1 MLVEFLELYNIS
13 ERYLE
18 LVNPTTPEKIV
29 AVGRLA
35 GMRKGWQVIDFGCG
49 YGEALSLWARAFG
62 ISGLG
67 IDIRPAACQRAQE
80 KMAAQGLSERIEIVC
95 GNGAEYAFEPHHY
108 DVAACI
114 GATFVWQG
122 GFREALG
129 AMQRALAPGGSLI
142 VGEAYWRRSGV
153 PPVYAQREPGVT
165 TEPELLRNA
174 REQGLELGYVLHSSR
189 DDWDHYE
196 SENWRGLLAW
206 LEENPRH
213 PERADALQRLHDSQG
228 EYLRYGREYL
238 GWALY
243 LFKPNR

>member
-1 MLVEFLELYNIS
+1 MESLELYDIA

-35 GMRKGWQVIDFGCG
+35 SMREGQRVIDFGCG
-49 YGEALSLWARAFG
+49 YGEPLSLWAQAYG

-67 IDIRPAACQRAQE
+67 IDIRPAACRRAQE
-80 KMAAQGLSERIEIVC
+80 KMAAQGLSQRIEIVC
-95 GNGAEYAFEPHHY
+95 ASAAQYPKELFHY

-114 GATFVWQG
+114 GATFIWPG

-142 VGEAYWRRSGV
+142 VGEAYWRRSDV
-153 PPVYAQREPGVT
+153 PPEYAQREPGIT
-165 TEPELLRNA
+165 SEPELLRMA
-174 REQGLELGYVLHSSR
+174 REEGLELAYVLHSTR

-206 LEENPRH
+206 LEENPTH
-213 PERADALQRLHDSQG
+213 PERADVLQRLHDSQE

-243 LFKPNR
+243 LFKPSE